1 MTHKRLV
8 RASTNALRP
17 SFITLTPNHNP
28 VDSLMTELG
37 SISFDPQFCLFGSG
51 SMLPTIPMSV
61 ISYKVGLG
69 RNIQYP
75 IKLLFFTINMP
86 SIKHRNDSNNT

>member
-1 MTHKRLV
+1 
-8 RASTNALRP
+8 
-17 SFITLTPNHNP
+17 
-28 VDSLMTELG
+28 MTELG

-86 SIKHRNDSNNT
+86 SIKHRNDSNNTLVNKFRLESLQCQGLAENIASGSEGVRIP